1 MPRENATPAHCF
13 RSSASVILSEFIK
26 KSSPGKIKYIK
37 IEKTQQMQLHPH
49 LLMNFY
55 CLQYAQFIRLL
66 ERLSA
71 LPCDAAE
78 EEFVGRFRRTV
89 TVQSKKH
96 LIEPL
101 QYDEQG
107 MAFSTGRGN
116 APWRR
121 GAPPSVGRRWDD
133 GGGCALS
140 PFAVHFVLLSIFAVV
155 TLDFRGFKILVDI
168 LKTQTFLMS
177 QEKMWTHKPTQS
189 H

>member
-1 MPRENATPAHCF
+1 
-13 RSSASVILSEFIK
+13 
-26 KSSPGKIKYIK
+26 
-37 IEKTQQMQLHPH
+37 MQLHSH

-107 MAFSTGRGN
+107 MAFSTGQGK

-121 GAPPSVGRRWDD
+121 GAPPREGRRW
-133 GGGCALS
+133 GVCALS
-140 PFAVHFVLLSIFAVV
+140 PCAVHCVRLFIFAVV
-155 TLDFRGFKILVDI
+155 TLDFQGFKILVDI
-168 LKTQTFLMS
+168 LKNGTL
-177 QEKMWTHKPTQS
+177 
-189 H
+189 

>member
-1 MPRENATPAHCF
+1 
-13 RSSASVILSEFIK
+13 
-26 KSSPGKIKYIK
+26 
-37 IEKTQQMQLHPH
+37 MQLHSH

-71 LPCDAAE
+71 LPCNAAE

-89 TVQSKKH
+89 TIQSKKH

-107 MAFSTGRGN
+107 MAFSTGQGN
-116 APWRR
+116 TPWRG
-121 GAPPSVGRRWDD
+121 GASPSVGTWQ
-133 GGGCALS
+133 GACVLS
-140 PFAVHFVLLSIFAVV
+140 PFAVPFVRLFIFAAA

-168 LKTQTFLMS
+168 LKTGTLQCPKKGCGHITYTITLAFCIFTFSTGGNSKVFITELS
-177 QEKMWTHKPTQS
+177 YIH
-189 H
+189 

>member
-1 MPRENATPAHCF
+1 
-13 RSSASVILSEFIK
+13 
-26 KSSPGKIKYIK
+26 
-37 IEKTQQMQLHPH
+37 MQLHSH

-107 MAFSTGRGN
+107 MAFSTGQGK

-121 GAPPSVGRRWDD
+121 GAPPRAARRW
-133 GGGCALS
+133 GVCALS
-140 PFAVHFVLLSIFAVV
+140 PCAVHCVRLFIFAVV
-155 TLDFRGFKILVDI
+155 TLDFQGFKILVDI
-168 LKTQTFLMS
+168 LKNGTL
-177 QEKMWTHKPTQS
+177 
-189 H
+189 

>member
-1 MPRENATPAHCF
+1 
-13 RSSASVILSEFIK
+13 
-26 KSSPGKIKYIK
+26 
-37 IEKTQQMQLHPH
+37 MQLHSH

-107 MAFSTGRGN
+107 MAFSTGQGK

-121 GAPPSVGRRWDD
+121 GALTRAGRQW
-133 GGGCALS
+133 GVCALS
-140 PFAVHFVLLSIFAVV
+140 PCTVHCVRLFIFAVV
-155 TLDFRGFKILVDI
+155 TLDFQGFKILVDI
-168 LKTQTFLMS
+168 LKNGTL
-177 QEKMWTHKPTQS
+177 
-189 H
+189 

>member
-1 MPRENATPAHCF
+1 
-13 RSSASVILSEFIK
+13 
-26 KSSPGKIKYIK
+26 
-37 IEKTQQMQLHPH
+37 MQLHSH

-107 MAFSTGRGN
+107 MAFSTGQGK

-121 GAPPSVGRRWDD
+121 GASPRAARRW
-133 GGGCALS
+133 GVCALS
-140 PFAVHFVLLSIFAVV
+140 PCAVHCVRLFIFAVV
-155 TLDFRGFKILVDI
+155 TLDFQDFKILVDI
-168 LKTQTFLMS
+168 LKNGTL
-177 QEKMWTHKPTQS
+177 
-189 H
+189 

>member
-1 MPRENATPAHCF
+1 
-13 RSSASVILSEFIK
+13 
-26 KSSPGKIKYIK
+26 
-37 IEKTQQMQLHPH
+37 MQLHSH

-71 LPCDAAE
+71 LPCDAVE

-107 MAFSTGRGN
+107 MAFSTGQGKVRWRG
-116 APWRR
+116 R
-121 GAPPSVGRRWDD
+121 APPSAGR
-133 GGGCALS
+133 
-140 PFAVHFVLLSIFAVV
+140 
-155 TLDFRGFKILVDI
+155 
-168 LKTQTFLMS
+168 
-177 QEKMWTHKPTQS
+177 
-189 H
+189 